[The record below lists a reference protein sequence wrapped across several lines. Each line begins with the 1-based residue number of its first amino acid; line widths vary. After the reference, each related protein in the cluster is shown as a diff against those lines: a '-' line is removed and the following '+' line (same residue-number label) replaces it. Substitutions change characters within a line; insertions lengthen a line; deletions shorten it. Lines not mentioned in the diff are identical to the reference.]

1 MARLVLL
8 DADVVIRA
16 FELGIWDKLT
26 AKHEVVLAR
35 SVFSREVRD
44 YRDPAS
50 GRRVPIDLGPD
61 MDNGRLKVMDADLS
75 WTAEADDVCCRRL
88 GGLHGHG
95 ELESI
100 AIAKHA
106 ARDALFCTA
115 DGYAIQAMVV
125 IGLREQLISMEKLLQ
140 AAGLSR
146 KFNTRADYQFS
157 EAKFRKWVRLGSIR
171 LAETEGL

>member
-1 MARLVLL
+1 LARLVLL

-26 AKHEVVLAR
+26 ARHEVVLAR
-35 SVFSREVRD
+35 SVLNREVRD

-61 MDNGRLKVMDADLS
+61 LDNERLKVMDADLS
-75 WTAEADDVCCRRL
+75 WTAEVDNVCSSRL
-88 GGLHGHG
+88 GGLHGYG
-95 ELESI
+95 ELEPI
-100 AIAKHA
+100 AIAKHS

-115 DGYAIQAMVV
+115 DGYAIQTMVV
-125 IGLREQLISMEKLLQ
+125 LGLREQLMSMEKLLQ
-140 AAGLSR
+140 TTGLSR
-146 KFNTRADYQFS
+146 KFDTRADYQFS
-157 EAKFRKWVRLGSIR
+157 EAKFKKWVRLGSIR